1 MDGEVLSSLERFV
14 VVVVVLGVVAV
25 SEKRMCA
32 CLGDLG
38 SSVLCDSKQCLVV

>member
-14 VVVVVLGVVAV
+14 VVVVVLGVAV